1 MSTALL
7 EPLLQTD
14 DLDLAEWFNHPVI
27 DGRPLN
33 RWTPAQFDLMCEL
46 GLFDDD
52 EVELFRG
59 VVIRQMTRN
68 TLHDVTLHWVAQ
80 GLLPYIPPGWIVRY
94 QAAVIA
100 GQSVLEPDLALVR
113 GPHTLYLK
121 RHPVAGDAGLI
132 IEVSDSSLARDRLK
146 AAEYCRA
153 GADEYWIVNLIQR
166 QLEVFRQPDL
176 ESGRFLQQRILRGS
190 EILEVHLKGEFCARI
205 SPHDLLPLE
214 S

>member
-14 DLDLAEWFNHPVI
+14 DVDVAEWLKHPVI

-46 GLFDDD
+46 GLFDED

-68 TLHDVTLHWVAQ
+68 TLHDVTLHLVAQ

-146 AAEYCRA
+146 AVDDLF
-153 GADEYWIVNLIQR
+153 DECDFDAPRGCFWGVRIGTHSLP
-166 QLEVFRQPDL
+166 QLQVVL
-176 ESGRFLQQRILRGS
+176 
-190 EILEVHLKGEFCARI
+190 
-205 SPHDLLPLE
+205 LLPFFLLTY